1 MFPEWLGTCLETNTL
16 KHMKFLF
23 KILANTLAVLLGA
36 WLLPGIEVENN
47 TTAFVVAIVLALLN
61 TFLRPILIFLTIPA
75 TIVTLGL
82 FLLVINAAIIM
93 LTDYFID
100 GFLVMSFWWALLF
113 SFILAIMNALVSQPK
128 RDRQA

>member
-1 MFPEWLGTCLETNTL
+1 
-16 KHMKFLF
+16 MKFLF

-47 TTAFVVAIVLALLN
+47 STAFLVAIVLALLN

-93 LTDYFID
+93 LTDYFVD

-113 SFILAIMNALVSQPK
+113 SFILALMNALVSKPQ